1 MDEEIYKKIEAY
13 LGGDMT
19 SEEQEQF
26 ELMMSKDMELKKE
39 VNLANEINHHLNK
52 ESWLSLKGTKNKQ
65 ARNDIED
72 YIKSNEATE
81 IKSSISAAG
90 KRYKKSQYSLR
101 RRIFIISIAGI
112 FTIVLLST
120 IFLNQ
125 NSSTTDLYSKYY
137 TENDLP
143 SIVKRGSQNEFL
155 NNGIIAFKA
164 KKYEKAITFFEDYL
178 KENSDPLIYS
188 YIGISYLELDKTKD
202 ALSSFDKLLHSVS
215 LDKSKALWYKSL
227 IYLRMNDKVELKK
240 TLSSIISDSTN
251 FNYNKAKE
259 LLLVID

>member
-1 MDEEIYKKIEAY
+1 MDEDIYKKIEAY

-19 SEEQEQF
+19 SEEQKQF
-26 ELMMSKDMELKKE
+26 DLMMSEDIELQKE
-39 VNLANEINHHLNK
+39 VKLVNEINHHLNK
-52 ESWLSLKGTKNKQ
+52 ESWLSLKETKNKQ

-72 YIKSNEATE
+72 YIKSNEANE

-90 KRYKKSQYSLR
+90 KRYKKSQYWSR
-101 RRIFIISIAGI
+101 RRSLIASIAGV
-112 FTIVLLST
+112 FVIVLLST
-120 IFLNQ
+120 VFFNQ
-125 NSSTTDLYSKYY
+125 NSSTTKLYSKYY

-155 NNGIIAFKA
+155 NNGITAFKA
-164 KKYEKAITFFEDYL
+164 KRYEKAVTFFEDYL

-188 YIGISYLELDKTKD
+188 YIGISYLELDKTKE
-202 ALSSFDKLLHSVS
+202 ALSSFDKLLYSDS

-227 IYLRMNDKVELKK
+227 IYLKMNDKIELKK
-240 TLSSIISDSTN
+240 TLSNIVSDSTN

-259 LLLVID
+259 LLLVVD